1 MRDLRV
7 RFPRPCGEQWEKMVP
22 AGCARVCERCD
33 KPVHDLSLH
42 TLDEAEALLR
52 LNPDTCVRARIGG
65 DGAVALKPGRP
76 GRRKADG
83 DRRRRDHRLAGR
95 RRAGPGQAGPS
106 PGRYR
111 GECRACTGIRTR
123 VTATGAD
130 GRTYRT
136 RVDGNNG
143 RFRIRHLPAGTYSLT
158 FAPSCGGSW
167 TVENIVVGSGETMLP
182 NVRHEDS
189 CIFIGAAGIE
199 ENRG

>member
-65 DGAVALKPGRP
+65 DGTVALKPG
-76 GRRKADG
+76 GRG
-83 DRRRRDHRLAGR
+83 DARRMVIAAAATIGLLAAAAPALARRDRPQGAIAGNVEH
-95 RRAGPGQAGPS
+95 AW
-106 PGRYR
+106 Y
-111 GECRACTGIRTR
+111 RTR
-123 VTATGAD
+123 VTATGTD

-136 RVDGNNG
+136 RVDGNNS

-158 FAPSCGGSW
+158 FAPSCGDSW

-182 NVRHEDS
+182 DVRHEDG
-189 CIFIGAAGIE
+189 CIFIGALVIE